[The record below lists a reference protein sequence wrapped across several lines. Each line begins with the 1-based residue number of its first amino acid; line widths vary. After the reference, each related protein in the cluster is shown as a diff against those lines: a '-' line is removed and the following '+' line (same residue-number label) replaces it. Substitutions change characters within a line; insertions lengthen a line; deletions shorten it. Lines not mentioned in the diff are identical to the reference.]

1 MYCITCECTKV
12 CCVYILIN
20 LMVYG
25 NKELNNK
32 KSVCNN

>member
-1 MYCITCECTKV
+1 MIV
-12 CCVYILIN
+12 IIILNIN
-20 LMVYG
+20 EKIVFLMVYG